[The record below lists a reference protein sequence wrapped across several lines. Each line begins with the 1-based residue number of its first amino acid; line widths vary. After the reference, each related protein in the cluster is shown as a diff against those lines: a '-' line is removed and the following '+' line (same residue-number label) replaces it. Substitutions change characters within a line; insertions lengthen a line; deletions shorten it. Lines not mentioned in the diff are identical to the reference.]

1 MTSTSKNGDGSPN
14 AALNAARA
22 DAHELLR
29 RGRRARAKRIGLF
42 MAVGVALPTFL
53 AAIYFGFI
61 ASDQFESA
69 ALISVRSAPSAADR
83 TKPAQGI
90 TKVSDQDTQLV
101 RKYALS
107 RAAMKR
113 LDDEHGW
120 IAHYQDEH
128 ADVFSRLSADAP
140 VEEAFDFY
148 RSKVSMDYD
157 SASGSLALSV
167 TAFAPEEA
175 ARFAGALIQYSEEM
189 LQSLMSGAD
198 PAQRRLSSRNGVQ
211 SPDEPGTA
219 VAAAALA
226 QHGGDSAPTT
236 PASGDHRAAITDAVL
251 VEQLPPL
258 ANPAPRLAIVA
269 APSLA
274 ESATKPRRIAS
285 VLTVLAL
292 SATLLG
298 IASLL
303 IAALREHAK
312 I

>member
-1 MTSTSKNGDGSPN
+1 MTGTKKGGDQPPE
-14 AALNAARA
+14 ATLNAARA

-69 ALISVRSAPSAADR
+69 ALISVRSAPSADTAA
-83 TKPAQGI
+83 KPARGM
-90 TKVSDQDTQLV
+90 TNVSDKDTQLV

-120 IAHYQDEH
+120 IAHYQDAN

-140 VEEAFDFY
+140 AEEAFAFY
-148 RSKVSMDYD
+148 QSKVSVDYD
-157 SASGSLALSV
+157 SASGSLALNV

-175 ARFAGALIQYSEEM
+175 ARFAGALIKYSEEM
-189 LQSLMSGAD
+189 LQSLAADTD
-198 PAQRRLSSRNGVQ
+198 PARQIRASRKGPQRSG
-211 SPDEPGTA
+211 EPGTA
-219 VAAAALA
+219 AAAAALA
-226 QHGGDSAPTT
+226 QQGGNGGPTT
-236 PASGDHRAAITDAVL
+236 PASGDQRAAIADAVL
-251 VEQLPPL
+251 VERLPPL
-258 ANPAPRLAIVA
+258 ANPAPRLAVVA
-269 APSLA
+269 APSVA

-303 IAALREHAK
+303 ISALREHAK